1 MMQLVQVSIGITV
14 TVLVILALF
23 SVFPTIVENFACPAI
38 NGSGQP
44 GGDSDV
50 VVAWKNG
57 CTTIQ
62 TQTTIVPILL
72 SLAVIIAVL
81 VILAKIMS

>member
-1 MMQLVQVSIGITV
+1 V
-14 TVLVILALF
+14 A
-23 SVFPTIVENFACPAI
+23 NFACPAV
-38 NGSGQP
+38 NTTS
-44 GGDSDV
+44 DSTV
-50 VVAWKNG
+50 VQAWKNG

-81 VILAKIMS
+81 VILAKIMT

>member
-23 SVFPTIVENFACPAI
+23 SVFPTIVENFACPVI
-38 NGSGQP
+38 NASE
-44 GGDSDV
+44 DSDV
-50 VVAWKNG
+50 VQAWKNG

-81 VILAKIMS
+81 VILAKIMT

>member
-23 SVFPTIVENFACPAI
+23 SVFPTIVQNFACPAAQA
-38 NGSGQP
+38 N
-44 GGDSDV
+44 DTAV
-50 VVAWKNG
+50 VTAWKNG
-57 CTTIQ
+57 CNTIQ

>member
-23 SVFPTIVENFACPAI
+23 SVFPTIVANFACPAV
-38 NGSGQP
+38 NASA
-44 GGDSDV
+44 DSSV
-50 VVAWKNG
+50 VQAWKNG

>member
-23 SVFPTIVENFACPAI
+23 SVFPTIVSNFACPTLVGNETA
-38 NGSGQP
+38 
-44 GGDSDV
+44 V
-50 VVAWKNG
+50 VKAWTNG

-81 VILAKIMS
+81 VILAKIMT